1 MIANNFLKSNLL
13 NSIKVRNNSTIKI
26 SNQDSHKK
34 EIKLAQKVKININY
48 TTKHQYKISN
58 N

>member
-1 MIANNFLKSNLL
+1 MITNNFLKSNLL
-13 NSIKVRNNSTIKI
+13 TSIKVRNNSTIKI

-34 EIKLAQKVKININY
+34 AIKLAKKVKINISY
-48 TTKHQYKISN
+48 TSQNQYKICN

>member
-1 MIANNFLKSNLL
+1 MITNNFLKSNLL

-26 SNQDSHKK
+26 SNQDNNKK
-34 EIKLAQKVKININY
+34 EIKLAKKVKININY
-48 TTKHQYKISN
+48 TTQNQYKISN